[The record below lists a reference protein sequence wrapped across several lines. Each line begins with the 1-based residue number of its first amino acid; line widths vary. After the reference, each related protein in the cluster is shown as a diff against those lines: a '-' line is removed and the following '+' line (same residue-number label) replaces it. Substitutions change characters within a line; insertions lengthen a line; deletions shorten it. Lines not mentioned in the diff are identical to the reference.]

1 MRVQKFH
8 EEESQTKAESN
19 ITSCPNPLLH
29 YKPSKR
35 AKAMTEEVA
44 KIYANRNFD
53 RISYTVP
60 FPSMVELTNK
70 EGNEGIGSRAPI
82 MNQILQELRNLGVN
96 MIGLCGFGGVGKT
109 TITKEVA
116 KNQKIFEKVIMATVS
131 QELNID
137 KIQGQIAEKLSMQ
150 LSENNK
156 DVSAF
161 RLCERL

>member
-1 MRVQKFH
+1 
-8 EEESQTKAESN
+8 
-19 ITSCPNPLLH
+19 
-29 YKPSKR
+29 
-35 AKAMTEEVA
+35 MTEEVA
-44 KIYANRNFD
+44 KIYAKRNFD

-116 KNQKIFEKVIMATVS
+116 KNQKIFEKVIVATVS

-137 KIQGQIAEKLSMQ
+137 KIQGQIVEKLSMQ

-161 RLCERL
+161 RLCERLKQEKNMFLILDDIWEALDLGKFGIPLFSVEVLS